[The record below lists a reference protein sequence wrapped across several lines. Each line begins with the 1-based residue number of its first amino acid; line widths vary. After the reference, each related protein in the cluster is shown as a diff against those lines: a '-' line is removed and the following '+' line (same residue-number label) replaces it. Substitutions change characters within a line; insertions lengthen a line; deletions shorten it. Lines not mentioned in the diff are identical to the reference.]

1 MVSVKLVNHCRIKDG
16 RNVTQQRVGRE
27 DCEKITDSI
36 PRRGEKRRKGGR
48 QRMKN
53 MVRGMIRLR
62 GLVVALF
69 LGAAV
74 FCALLTPM
82 VRINYDIV
90 DYLPSNAP
98 STLGLDLMDEIYDK
112 AVPNVRVMIQDVTI
126 PEAMAY
132 KARLEAVDGVDDVN
146 WLDDQVDITVPLE
159 IQDQK
164 TVADW
169 YRDGDALYSLVVTS
183 EKQIAAVQAIREIIG
198 EDNAMSGS
206 PVETV
211 DAHLSASSD
220 MVKMMSIIVPIIFL
234 ILLFTTTS
242 WFEPVLFMLNVGVA
256 IVINMGTNLI
266 FGEICFITNTTGA
279 ILQLACSM
287 DYAIFLLERFE
298 ELRQEGLDPEEAMAQ
313 AVTRS
318 AGSIA
323 SSGLTTVMG
332 FAALI
337 AMQFLIGPDMGYVLS
352 KGIAISLATTL
363 MFMPCATM
371 FCYRLIDRTSH
382 RSFMP
387 SFHRLAKATNRVK
400 GVVTIGVAVLLIPC
414 YLAQQNIHFV
424 YGASEMTGPDSQIV
438 RERDAI
444 NDRFGESNSFAILV
458 PVGSTAK
465 EQALNDDIKALP
477 QVSSV
482 LSYVETVGRSIP
494 DAYVPPD
501 QLKLLTSGGY
511 TRLVVSARIPSES
524 AGTFRFVEELR
535 AIAESHYP
543 GQYYMVGI
551 PATIYDM
558 KDTITADSVKVNLIS
573 IGAIGIILLI
583 NFRSVTLPV
592 LLLLTIESSIFIN
605 IAVPYFTG
613 THLQYIGYLIIS
625 SVQLGAT
632 VDYAI
637 LFTNRY
643 LELRRG
649 MPRQEA
655 VTETIRS
662 TAASILTSGGILA
675 TAGVVLR
682 FGSSNLIVGQLGVLV
697 ARGAILSVVLVL
709 VLLPTLLT
717 RLEWLVKR
725 TTRKLTLY
733 EGSGGAA
740 AVTTAPK
747 EATA

>member
-1 MVSVKLVNHCRIKDG
+1 
-16 RNVTQQRVGRE
+16 
-27 DCEKITDSI
+27 
-36 PRRGEKRRKGGR
+36 
-48 QRMKN
+48 MKN

-424 YGASEMTGPDSQIV
+424 YGASEMTGPESRIV

-444 NDRFGESNSFAILV
+444 NDEFGESNSFAILV

-465 EQALNDDIKALP
+465 EQALNDDLKALP
-477 QVSSV
+477 QVS
-482 LSYVETVGRSIP
+482 
-494 DAYVPPD
+494 
-501 QLKLLTSGGY
+501 
-511 TRLVVSARIPSES
+511 
-524 AGTFRFVEELR
+524 
-535 AIAESHYP
+535 
-543 GQYYMVGI
+543 
-551 PATIYDM
+551 
-558 KDTITADSVKVNLIS
+558 
-573 IGAIGIILLI
+573 
-583 NFRSVTLPV
+583 
-592 LLLLTIESSIFIN
+592 
-605 IAVPYFTG
+605 
-613 THLQYIGYLIIS
+613 
-625 SVQLGAT
+625 
-632 VDYAI
+632 
-637 LFTNRY
+637 
-643 LELRRG
+643 
-649 MPRQEA
+649 
-655 VTETIRS
+655 
-662 TAASILTSGGILA
+662 
-675 TAGVVLR
+675 
-682 FGSSNLIVGQLGVLV
+682 
-697 ARGAILSVVLVL
+697 
-709 VLLPTLLT
+709 
-717 RLEWLVKR
+717 
-725 TTRKLTLY
+725 
-733 EGSGGAA
+733 
-740 AVTTAPK
+740 
-747 EATA
+747 

>member
-1 MVSVKLVNHCRIKDG
+1 
-16 RNVTQQRVGRE
+16 
-27 DCEKITDSI
+27 
-36 PRRGEKRRKGGR
+36 
-48 QRMKN
+48 MKN

-62 GLVVALF
+62 GLIVALF

>member
-1 MVSVKLVNHCRIKDG
+1 MERI
-16 RNVTQQRVGRE
+16 VT
-27 DCEKITDSI
+27 
-36 PRRGEKRRKGGR
+36 
-48 QRMKN
+48 RML
-53 MVRGMIRLR
+53 RLR
-62 GLVVALF
+62 GLVVFLFLALALF
-69 LGAAV
+69 CG
-74 FCALLTPM
+74 FITPL
-82 VRINYDIV
+82 VQINYDIA
-90 DYLPSNAP
+90 DYLPPEAP
-98 STLGLDLMDEIYDK
+98 STVGLDLMDEIYDK
-112 AVPNVRVMIQDVTI
+112 AVPNTRVMVENVTI
-126 PEAMAY
+126 PEALEY
-132 KARLEAVDGVDDVN
+132 KARLEAVDGVEDVN
-146 WLDDQVDITVPLE
+146 WLDDQLDLTVPLE

-169 YRDGDALYSLVVTS
+169 YRDGCAVYSLVVDT
-183 EKQIAAVQAIREIIG
+183 EKQIAAIGAIREIIG
-198 EDNAMSGS
+198 EENAMSGT

-220 MVKMMSIIVPIIFL
+220 MVRMMSIILPLVFA

-256 IVINMGTNLI
+256 ILINMGTNLI

-298 ELRQEGLDPEEAMAQ
+298 EFRQEGLEPEAAMAQ

-352 KGIAISLATTL
+352 KGIAISLVTTL
-363 MFMPCATM
+363 VFMPCLTM

-387 SFHRLAKATNRVK
+387 SFRGLAKATGKVK
-400 GVVTIGVAVLLIPC
+400 GFVTIGVAVLLIPC

-573 IGAIGIILLI
+573 IGAIGLILLI

-643 LELRRG
+643 LELRREK
-649 MPRQEA
+649 PKEEA
-655 VTETIRS
+655 ATETIRT

-675 TAGVVLR
+675 SAGVVLR
-682 FGSSNLIVGQLGVLV
+682 FCSSNLIIGQLGVLV
-697 ARGAILSVVLVL
+697 ARGAILSIVMVL

-717 RLEWLVKR
+717 KLEWLVKR
-725 TTRKLTLY
+725 TSRKLALY
-733 EGSGGAA
+733 DE
-740 AVTTAPK
+740 TAPK
-747 EATA
+747 EVTA